1 MNPDYAYWYGWA
13 AMTKDLTEIREMA
26 GDLRFKAKFQQ
37 KKEVKNDRETTGL
50 QV

>member
-37 KKEVKNDRETTGL
+37 KKEVRNERETIGL